1 MPFEY
6 QVKMAWTASLV
17 LVLLVT
23 ATNITAQ
30 LVFSKKH

>member
-23 ATNITAQ
+23 ATNVTAQ
-30 LVFSKKH
+30 LVFGKKH